1 MSKSSG
7 KSAPRKKRSAAKP
20 APRKKRPTGKASPAP
35 QLYKAAV
42 VVLVLLALVIAAG
55 VLSRQLL
62 HRPAP
67 PARSAVA
74 PVQRMPVP
82 PPPPSVQPPEKP
94 VYEVFPKTP
103 PPAEPPPVTPRVPRV
118 SPPLVAIIVD
128 DIGYDR
134 PMARRFLDLNIPLT
148 FSVLP
153 YAPFNRTILPAARDK
168 GIEIMLHLPMEPD
181 EYPAVQPGP
190 GALLGSM
197 TPDQLIAQL
206 ETNLDQFHHLAGVNN
221 HMGSK
226 LSTSPEHLRQI
237 FSILKKRDLFY
248 IDSRTTAKTVAKP
261 SARLLQLPFAERD
274 IFIDHLD
281 DPGFIQAQMERLIQR
296 AEKQGHAI
304 GIAHPHE
311 NTYQVLKSF
320 VPQLREQV
328 TLVSAS
334 TVVNHIMAIEAAAE
348 AAQAHGAA
356 LPR

>member
-1 MSKSSG
+1 MSKPRG
-7 KSAPRKKRSAAKP
+7 KSAPPKKRPAAKR

-42 VVLVLLALVIAAG
+42 VVVVLVALVITAG

-62 HRPAP
+62 QRPAP

-82 PPPPSVQPPEKP
+82 PPPAVQPPEKP

-103 PPAEPPPVTPRVPRV
+103 PPTDPPPAVPGVPRV

-153 YAPFNRTILPAARDK
+153 YAPFNRTILPAARDQ

-181 EYPAVQPGP
+181 EYPSVQPGP

-281 DPGFIQAQMERLIQR
+281 DPAFINAQMERLIQR

-320 VPQLREQV
+320 VPQLREKV

-334 TVVNHIMAIEAAAE
+334 TVVNHIMAIEAAAK
-348 AAQAHGAA
+348 AAQAQAETH
-356 LPR
+356 PY